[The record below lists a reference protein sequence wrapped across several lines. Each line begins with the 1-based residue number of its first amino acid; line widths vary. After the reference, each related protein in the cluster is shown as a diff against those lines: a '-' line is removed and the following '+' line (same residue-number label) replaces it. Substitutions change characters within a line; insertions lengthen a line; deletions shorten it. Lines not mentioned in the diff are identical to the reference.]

1 MDANISID
9 ALAASALLPGAVV
22 AGVMLAAS
30 VLAAAVEALTV
41 RLTARAPWSWS
52 PAPPAVRRL
61 VFAAC
66 GLSLVVAAPSTAD
79 AGPAHGHGHDHEP
92 RQQAGCQALC
102 AGLDGL
108 RLPDLPVPDRASSA
122 GSELR
127 GHLTTSIVVRRGDCL
142 WNLAA
147 ELIGPSAE
155 ASDVASAARALYR
168 DNRHRVG
175 PDPNLIFPG
184 TQLTLPE
191 VLR

>member
-1 MDANISID
+1 MDANTSID
-9 ALAASALLPGAVV
+9 ALTVSALLPVAVA

-30 VLAAAVEALTV
+30 VLAAAVEAMTV

-61 VFAAC
+61 LFAVC
-66 GLSLVVAAPSTAD
+66 GLSLVIVVPSTAD
-79 AGPAHGHGHDHEP
+79 AGPGHGHDHEP
-92 RQQAGCQALC
+92 RPGSGCGVLC

-108 RLPDLPVPDRASSA
+108 RLPDLPVADRQSGA
-122 GSELR
+122 GPGRR
-127 GHLTTSIVVRRGDCL
+127 GQRMTSIVVRRGDCL

-147 ELIGPSAE
+147 ELVGPAGE

-168 DNRHRVG
+168 DNRQRVG